1 MRRRHD
7 RPHPTLSRSQARERE
22 KKGAAQI
29 PSPAKWEREGP
40 VAKRWEGEGEIGYK
54 RGVFVNPTSL
64 HLALIFAA
72 TLAAS
77 LALTGLLR
85 RWLLHRQI
93 LDQPNERSA
102 HTTPVPRGGGI
113 AVLLVLLPCWGL
125 IEPALWP
132 LLIAGAGLGAAG
144 WRDDVRGL
152 SAWPK
157 LLAQAIAVAAG
168 LYVLG
173 PMTGGFLPLPLDLL
187 LAGIAW
193 LWFVNA
199 FNFMD
204 GIDGIAGIE
213 AVSIALG
220 LTVLG
225 LWFADFG
232 DLAALGA
239 ALAGA
244 ALGFLF
250 WNWHPA
256 KLFLGDVG
264 SQALGYLIGFLLLRI
279 AGEGAW
285 AAALILPLC
294 FLADAT
300 WTLLKRL
307 KAGANIMAAHAEHI
321 YQEAVRRGRNHAQV
335 ATAVLVA
342 NLALMCFALGA
353 EMGERPISLAGAAL
367 TVFVLAR
374 KLLTA
379 PVAAPEQH

>member
-1 MRRRHD
+1 MIAD
-7 RPHPTLSRSQARERE
+7 
-22 KKGAAQI
+22 
-29 PSPAKWEREGP
+29 
-40 VAKRWEGEGEIGYK
+40 
-54 RGVFVNPTSL
+54 PTSL
-64 HLALIFAA
+64 HLALIFTA

-85 RWLLHRQI
+85 RWLLDRQI
-93 LDQPNERSA
+93 LDRPNERSA
-102 HTTPVPRGGGI
+102 HITPVPRGGGI
-113 AVLLVLLPCWGL
+113 AVLLVLLPVWAF

-132 LLIAGAGLGAAG
+132 LLLAGAGLGAAG
-144 WRDDVRGL
+144 WWDDVKGL

-157 LLAQAIAVAAG
+157 LTAQAVAVAAG

-173 PMTGGFLPLPLDLL
+173 PVSGGILPLPLDFL

-193 LWFVNA
+193 LWFINA

-213 AVSIALG
+213 AISIALG
-220 LTVLG
+220 LTALG

-239 ALAGA
+239 ALAGT

-300 WTLLKRL
+300 WTLIKRA

-342 NLALMCFALGA
+342 NLALVCFALGA
-353 EMGERPISLAGAAL
+353 EMGERPISLTGAAL
-367 TVFVLAR
+367 TVFVLGR

-379 PVAAPEQH
+379 PVAAPN